1 MKTNKADSSSL
12 NNYLPLTAGADKK
25 VSGDLY
31 FDTSSGDR
39 KIVLS
44 NGAVVKGNSSGSLI
58 VSSKSGSPLY
68 LSANGET
75 VTDNTVEIYTTLV
88 APRKNDLMYLGTSS
102 NQWKA
107 VYGKAIYG
115 ETVYQKD
122 GDGFVKVP
130 TPRDLEQY
138 ATIEWVNENFG
149 EIDTISVNGVN
160 QTITNKN
167 VDITVPVLPENIVT
181 DANYVHTD
189 NNFTTAEKNKL
200 AGLSN
205 FDSSAIEQSIEDLQN
220 NKANQSALNEL
231 SGTVSTNTSDI
242 TDLKNNKADS
252 SALDNYLPLSGGT
265 MTGRTILPKNAESLR
280 WQADS
285 SSQGYFVRTTYSSTG
300 QEALNI
306 STGNAR
312 TSIIFRTNGESSITY
327 DSGTPTLHMRAG
339 TVTINKLNDASGTY
353 SLDVEGKVNA
363 TELYQNGKQV
373 ATIDDIPTVLPN
385 KIESISINNTPLD
398 IVDKNVDI
406 PLGSSSTFGVL
417 KVGTGLSVD
426 GGTVSLNTS
435 GLITDSN
442 LTTKVESVVG
452 TQSTLTTTA
461 KTLVGAVNELDSEL
475 GQLDTKVNN
484 LNALKVLNKGVIEA
498 TEETV
503 DTVATNYIQTNY
515 SRAPENNDGL
525 IITIDGDKILYIYSS
540 HSSKWVSAGAE
551 SIDISEASY
560 GTKGI
565 LKVKSGTGLSISNG
579 ELSLNDLS
587 GTYVTTSTAQDISGA
602 KRFDDAQFKV
612 DDTTYRYALTSPA
625 GWRTQKRYLVGVNA
639 LNEKFSNCSESVY
652 MENNKLFSNGSEVLN
667 LLDNQTIT
675 GAKTFDAN
683 ITLTNNKAILTKTS
697 SGTSVNLIKLNSSDQ
712 IQLGGSDVSLIYAM
726 TNIVPKANTEI
737 SLGSETNKFTN
748 MYLSGTLSDG
758 ENFITVEEIC
768 KKSGG
773 SGGGSNIVFRR

>member
-1 MKTNKADSSSL
+1 M
-12 NNYLPLTAGADKK
+12 TAGGDKK
-25 VSGDLY
+25 LSGDLY

-107 VYGKAIYG
+107 VYGKTIYG
-115 ETVYQKD
+115 ETVYQKGKD
-122 GDGFVKVP
+122 GYVKVP
-130 TPRDLEQY
+130 TPEDLEPF
-138 ATIEWVNENFG
+138 ATKEWVNENFG

-160 QTITNKN
+160 QTVTNKN
-167 VDITVPVLPENIVT
+167 VDITVPVLPEHIVT

-200 AGLSN
+200 AGLSD
-205 FDSSAIEQSIEDLQN
+205 FDSSAIEQSIQDLQD

-231 SGTVSTNTSDI
+231 SGTVSTNAGDI
-242 TDLKNNKADS
+242 KDLQDNKADTTL
-252 SALDNYLPLSGGT
+252 LDNYLPLTAGV
-265 MTGRTILPKNAESLR
+265 
-280 WQADS
+280 DS
-285 SSQGYFVRTTYSSTG
+285 SLTGDLYVKDGTSEKSIYLGNGPQLRANTNGGLIVSSSTG
-300 QEALNI
+300 LYFRKTTTG
-306 STGNAR
+306 STGSVTLQNGQ
-312 TSIIFRTNGESSITY
+312 FRPETNNDVTLGSSNIQWKEIYGIT
-327 DSGTPTLHMRAG
+327 
-339 TVTINKLNDASGTY
+339 I
-353 SLDVEGKVNA
+353 
-363 TELYQNGKQV
+363 YQDGKQV
-373 ATIDDIPTVLPN
+373 ANKEDLNGLATEEYVDNNGGKIDT
-385 KIESISINNTPLD
+385 ISINNTALT
-398 IVDKNVDI
+398 ITNKNVDI
-406 PLGSSSTFGVL
+406 PLGSGSAFGVL
-417 KVGTGLSVD
+417 KVGSGLSVD

-442 LTTKVESVVG
+442 LTSKVESVVG
-452 TQSTLTTTA
+452 TQSTLTTTV
-461 KTLVGAVNELDSEL
+461 KTLVGAVNELDTEVNA
-475 GQLDTKVNN
+475 LDTKVNN
-484 LNALKVLNKGVIEA
+484 LNALKMLNKGVIEA
-498 TEETV
+498 TEATV

-515 SRAPENNDGL
+515 NRAPENNDGL

-560 GTKGI
+560 DTKGI

-667 LLDNQTIT
+667 LLDTQTIT
-675 GAKTFDAN
+675 GAKTFNAN
-683 ITLTNNKAILTKTS
+683 VTLSNDKAILTKTS
-697 SGTSVNLIKLNSSDQ
+697 SGTSVNLIKLDSSNQ
-712 IQLGGSDVSLIYAM
+712 IQLGEGGISLIYAM
-726 TNIVPKANTEI
+726 TNIVPKASAEI
-737 SLGSETNKFTN
+737 NLGSTSNKFTN
-748 MYLSGTLSDG
+748 MYLSGKLSDG
-758 ENFITVEEIC
+758 TNEITVEEIC
-768 KKSGG
+768 NKSGG